1 MAELQTRPR
10 KASVAKYIGAISD
23 ARIRADSKRVVAL
36 MTKLTK
42 KKPEMWGPAIIG
54 CGRFVYRKDGAEMP
68 LLAFAPR
75 KDRLTLYLSV
85 LGSEKELLAQL
96 GSHAKGKSCLHL
108 KKLEGLNLG
117 ALEKLMRASMN
128 KSRTLKPGAPIA

>member
-10 KASVAKYIGAISD
+10 KASVAKYLAAIRD
-23 ARIRADSKRVVAL
+23 AGIRADSKRVVAL

-85 LGSEKELLAQL
+85 LREEKALLAQL

-108 KKLEGLNLG
+108 RRLEGLDLN
-117 ALEKLMRASMN
+117 ALEKLMRASM
-128 KSRTLKPGAPIA
+128 KKARTLRPGDPVA

>member
-1 MAELQTRPR
+1 MAELQTQPR
-10 KASVAKYIGAISD
+10 KASVAKHLGAIKD
-23 ARIRADSKRVVAL
+23 ARIRADSKRIVAM

-85 LGSEKELLAQL
+85 LGSEKQLLAQL
-96 GSHAKGKSCLHL
+96 GPHANGKSCLHL
-108 KKLEGLNLG
+108 KRLEGLNMG
-117 ALEKLMRASMN
+117 ALERLMRASM
-128 KSRTLKPGAPIA
+128 KKARTLRPGDPIA